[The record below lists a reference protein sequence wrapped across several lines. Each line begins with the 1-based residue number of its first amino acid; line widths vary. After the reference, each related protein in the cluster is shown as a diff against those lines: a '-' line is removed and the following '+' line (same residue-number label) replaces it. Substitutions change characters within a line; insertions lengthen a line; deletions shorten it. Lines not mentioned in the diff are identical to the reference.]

1 MKEHRGQEGENGS
14 RMSVRALKNH
24 QTKEET
30 MSLNRKAMVLAVGAA
45 LAAPGAHAQITSKA
59 GSEWE
64 FYGKFWPEYAR
75 GNGANPTGNDNA
87 TRDGL
92 TTLNNTGAANAR
104 PATSNSGASG
114 MVNRGEMLVGN
125 SYIRVRGG

>member
-30 MSLNRKAMVLAVGAA
+30 MNLSRKAMVLAVGAA

-59 GSEWE
+59 GSDWE
-64 FYGKFWPEYAR
+64 FYRKVWPEYAPV
-75 GNGANPTGNDNA
+75 NGANPTASDNA
-87 TRDGL
+87 TRDRI
-92 TTLNNTGAANAR
+92 TALNNTGASNAR
-104 PATSNSGASG
+104 PPTSNTPA
-114 MVNRGEMLVGN
+114 
-125 SYIRVRGG
+125 

>member
-1 MKEHRGQEGENGS
+1 MKEHREQEGENGS
-14 RMSVRALKNH
+14 KMSVRALKNH

-30 MSLNRKAMVLAVGAA
+30 MSFNRKAMVLAVGAA

-64 FYGKFWPEYAR
+64 IYGKFWPEYAR
-75 GNGANPTGNDNA
+75 LNVANPTANDTA

-92 TTLNNTGAANAR
+92 ATLNGTGGANAR
-104 PATSNSGASG
+104 PASSNSGASNL
-114 MVNRGEMLVGN
+114 VNRGE
-125 SYIRVRGG
+125 